1 MRPLVVLLPILFIG
15 CSDQREFSYM
25 DIDDHG
31 TYNYFIPD
39 SNKEKYSEFV
49 SRSVSSCLSACDDLY
64 WRTKQTGGELYGN
77 RRYTVVEYYGS
88 VFDRKIITKELAV
101 EEMNERQLEYF
112 KKYFQ

>member
-1 MRPLVVLLPILFIG
+1 MRPLVVVLPILVIG
-15 CSDQREFSYM
+15 CSDCQEFSHM

-39 SNKEKYSEFV
+39 SNKEKYSDFV
-49 SRSVSSCLSACDDLY
+49 SKSVSSCLSKCDDLY
-64 WRTKQTGGELYGN
+64 WRTKQTAGELYGS
-77 RRYTVVEYYGS
+77 RRYNVTEYYGLY
-88 VFDRKIITKELAV
+88 FNRKIVTKELAV

>member
-39 SNKEKYSEFV
+39 SNKEKYSDFV
-49 SRSVSSCLSACDDLY
+49 SKSISGCKDKCPSLLFGIE
-64 WRTKQTGGELYGN
+64 QTGGEMYGS
-77 RRYTVVEYYGS
+77 RRYHVTEYYGP
-88 VFDRKIITKELAV
+88 FFNRKIVTKELAV